1 MCQCRPHSHEI
12 APITTAVSHT
22 RKRAGQS
29 QGTTAEAKEK
39 SGGNE
44 SQHNLKVMRTTL
56 PAPFQTPPPRSQQ
69 CDPPKPRETTRKIE
83 LSVRAYRAAH
93 ESLFMSHPIRP
104 APSPHNHR
112 TPVKQLEQTTK
123 HTTYKLPMTRM
134 FLRHV
139 NVTTLL
145 NRDFVSERQHICIV

>member
-1 MCQCRPHSHEI
+1 MSCRPHSHVI
-12 APITTAVSHT
+12 ASITTAGSQS

-69 CDPPKPRETTRKIE
+69 CDPPVPRETTRQIE

-104 APSPHNHR
+104 APSPHYHR
-112 TPVKQLEQTTK
+112 TQVNDTK
-123 HTTYKLPMTRM
+123 PPR
-134 FLRHV
+134 
-139 NVTTLL
+139 
-145 NRDFVSERQHICIV
+145 ERQNPNERGNGINQSSNSQVTPRHIT